1 MHLMRITEALAKVTD
16 ALDEQA
22 LEIRLFQRNLTDLR
36 FELADLKA
44 SLLEYDA
51 SLDRTKAAA
60 RQLGDTQRDLIVR
73 L

>member
-1 MHLMRITEALAKVTD
+1 MNHIRISEALGKVLD

-22 LEIRLFQRNLTDLR
+22 LELRLFQRNLKDLS

-44 SLLEYDA
+44 TMLEYDH
-51 SLDRTKAAA
+51 SLGRVRGNAMA
-60 RQLGDTQRDLIVR
+60 LGDTQRQLAFR